1 MFKKPY
7 TLFMIGNVIHT
18 VSGVGNL
25 DTVRKRN
32 KSPPYYRGRQGVMFY
47 SRLSTLYVWSERFN
61 YFMECKRK

>member
-7 TLFMIGNVIHT
+7 AMFKIGGVIHRVFGIGNV
-18 VSGVGNL
+18 

-32 KSPPYYRGRQGVMFY
+32 KRPPYYRGRTGVMFY
-47 SRLSTLYVWSERFN
+47 SKSYFLYIPSERFN